1 LLPNERILLG
11 FSFDKIF
18 LYVTGQKVQLT
29 HCDANLIK
37 LKLNENNLQRNDN
50 RGNDIYNDAYINS
63 KTKAQLMLP

>member
-18 LYVTGQKVQLT
+18 LYVTGQTVQLT

-63 KTKAQLMLP
+63 KTKAQLMVP